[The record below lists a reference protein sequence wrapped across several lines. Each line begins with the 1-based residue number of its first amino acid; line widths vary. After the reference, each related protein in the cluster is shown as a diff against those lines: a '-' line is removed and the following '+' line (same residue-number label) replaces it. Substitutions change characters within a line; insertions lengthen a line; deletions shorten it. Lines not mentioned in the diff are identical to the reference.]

1 MKHVICTLESN
12 YKDMLSMINDA
23 MEVPQQ
29 SISAEN
35 LFKINEA
42 VIIKDRIY
50 DKVPNDTGYRRAIVQ
65 VKL

>member
-1 MKHVICTLESN
+1 
-12 YKDMLSMINDA
+12 MINDA